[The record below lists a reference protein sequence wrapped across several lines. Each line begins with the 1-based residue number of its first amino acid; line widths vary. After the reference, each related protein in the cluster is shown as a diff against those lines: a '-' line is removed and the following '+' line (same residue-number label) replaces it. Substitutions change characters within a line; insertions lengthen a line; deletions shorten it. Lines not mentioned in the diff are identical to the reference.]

1 MFLRPYRAVEFFAL
15 RDFLEQLRAA
25 NQRFRGELTG
35 IEGPDQQ
42 LEQTRMGHQEFEE
55 QTAQTVGFDESKKII
70 QRCVGIG
77 RLRQALE

>member
-1 MFLRPYRAVEFFAL
+1 MFLRPYRAIEFFAL

-42 LEQTRMGHQEFEE
+42 LEQTRMSHQEF
-55 QTAQTVGFDESKKII
+55 
-70 QRCVGIG
+70 
-77 RLRQALE
+77 